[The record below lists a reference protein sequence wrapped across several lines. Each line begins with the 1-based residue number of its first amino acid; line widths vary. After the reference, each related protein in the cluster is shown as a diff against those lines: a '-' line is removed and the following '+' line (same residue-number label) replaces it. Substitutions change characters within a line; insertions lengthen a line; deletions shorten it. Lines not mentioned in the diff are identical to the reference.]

1 MGKKV
6 VNITGRIAKGCA
18 MDDRHG
24 KVCLC
29 GRHHHGGD
37 GHRAEGSLDR
47 RTVMAAL
54 VTLPALGTSPAW
66 AQDLLDPTRLRS
78 SRVGTEALAT
88 RSNRPPGWL
97 GPEYARD
104 MASSVTGAILSLV
117 RAYGATADQIGKL
130 QAEEKQLTDKLNEAI
145 RNKEAILDEYRQGL
159 FCSGC
164 GRTKSDIIS
173 KGEQFPHSGQT
184 IIKPTPEQIAAKER
198 ELQQG
203 IDRLA
208 QQLRDAKAKLAK
220 LSPDI
225 DAIRSQLFEGMGLW
239 RTATSMERG
248 IIRQEF
254 AFDAQ
259 DYVQQRTVIS
269 RQIDTVIREAAA
281 AQTIPAFQACIADAR
296 TWSDALA
303 KCEDRH
309 ADDRGRMMTGLTN
322 NDNSAQRQTAS
333 VQSTANEV
341 ASKITAFGLAGYLNI
356 LTTLMGRG
364 SDGTSIAGAGYTFR
378 MGKYDA
384 AGFGEILPRVAEF
397 ILRASSLVIGTAPGY
412 NMPASQELAKLD
424 RALAQVEPKL
434 AAALELR
441 RQQEAAAALERQ
453 QEEARRQAE
462 AQAREQQLGNT
473 PGSGS

>member
-6 VNITGRIAKGCA
+6 VNIAGRIAKGCA

-104 MASSVTGAILSLV
+104 MASSVTSAILSLV

-397 ILRASSLVIGTAPGY
+397 ISRASSLVVGTAPGY

>member
-1 MGKKV
+1 
-6 VNITGRIAKGCA
+6 

-54 VTLPALGTSPAW
+54 VTFPALGASPAW

-104 MASSVTGAILSLV
+104 MASSVTSAILSLV

-397 ILRASSLVIGTAPGY
+397 ISRASSLVIGTAPGY

>member
-104 MASSVTGAILSLV
+104 MASSVTSAILSLV

-397 ILRASSLVIGTAPGY
+397 ISRASSLVIGTAPGY

>member
-1 MGKKV
+1 
-6 VNITGRIAKGCA
+6 

-24 KVCLC
+24 TRCPCCHEDRSSV
-29 GRHHHGGD
+29 
-37 GHRAEGSLDR
+37 DR
-47 RTVMAAL
+47 RAVVAGL
-54 VTLPALGTSPAW
+54 VALPAMGANLAS

-88 RSNRPPGWL
+88 RSNRPPDWK

-104 MASSVTGAILSLV
+104 MANSVTSAILSLV

-130 QAEEKQLTDKLNEAI
+130 QTEEKQLTDKLNEAI

-173 KGEQFPHSGQT
+173 KGEQFPHSGQS

-269 RQIDTVIREAAA
+269 RQIDAVIKEAGT
-281 AQTIPAFQACIADAR
+281 AQTIPALQACIADAR

-309 ADDRGRMMTGLTN
+309 ADDRARMATGLTN
-322 NDNSAQRQTAS
+322 NDNTAQRQTAS

-341 ASKITAFGLAGYLNI
+341 ASRITAFGLAGYLNI

-364 SDGTSIAGAGYTFR
+364 SDGPSIAGAGYTFR

-397 ILRASSLVIGTAPGY
+397 IARASSLFIGAAPGY
-412 NMPASQELAKLD
+412 NTSASQELAKLD
-424 RALAQVEPKL
+424 RALAQVEPRL
-434 AAALELR
+434 AAALELK

-462 AQAREQQLGNT
+462 AEARERELANT

>member
-1 MGKKV
+1 
-6 VNITGRIAKGCA
+6 

-104 MASSVTGAILSLV
+104 MASSVTSAILSLV

-397 ILRASSLVIGTAPGY
+397 ISRASSLVIGTAPGY

>member
-1 MGKKV
+1 
-6 VNITGRIAKGCA
+6 

-54 VTLPALGTSPAW
+54 VTLPALVTSPAW

-104 MASSVTGAILSLV
+104 MASSVTSAILSLV

-397 ILRASSLVIGTAPGY
+397 ISRASSLVIGTAPGY

-453 QEEARRQAE
+453 
-462 AQAREQQLGNT
+462 
-473 PGSGS
+473 

>member
-54 VTLPALGTSPAW
+54 VTLPALVTSPAW

-78 SRVGTEALAT
+78 SLVGTEALAT

-104 MASSVTGAILSLV
+104 MASSVTSAILSLV

-397 ILRASSLVIGTAPGY
+397 ISRASSLVIGTAPGY
-412 NMPASQELAKLD
+412 NMSASQELAKLD

>member
-1 MGKKV
+1 
-6 VNITGRIAKGCA
+6 

-54 VTLPALGTSPAW
+54 VTLPALVTSPAW

-104 MASSVTGAILSLV
+104 MASSVTSAILSLV

-397 ILRASSLVIGTAPGY
+397 ISRASSLVIGTAPGY